1 MKDLLLD
8 AFSEMSWDIFPE
20 LVKRLVE
27 INKDDVEGEL
37 QRLPPLYA
45 YYYGLMGVS
54 KQDMN
59 IMESDRDSFAAQL
72 RKDKFEEKIKSGEKA
87 TDKYLES
94 LINANVEFQRLNKA
108 AINCQFKYDLFKG
121 LIESLA
127 FKKDCL
133 VQLSAQ
139 RRAEVKLMH

>member
-54 KQDMN
+54 KRDMN

-108 AINCQFKYDLFKG
+108 AINCQFK
-121 LIESLA
+121 
-127 FKKDCL
+127 
-133 VQLSAQ
+133 
-139 RRAEVKLMH
+139 